1 MKKYQVAIVKC
12 SERFSRTTIA
22 VKRLIFLMTLLLIL
36 PPCLTLATASDLS
49 KSELYAVLVGI
60 ANYRD
65 TRLNLKLSARDAQ
78 DFYAFLQ
85 EREKLFKK
93 SHIRLFVNEQATR
106 ENVTKAIRDDLKPAG
121 KDDVVII
128 FLSGHGAS
136 DPVRTDEFYFLT
148 YDADVENLFGSA
160 LPMNTSGLFKGID
173 SDRLILVSDA
183 CHSGGFSS
191 ALDKSTAKAADI
203 FFSVF
208 QNLQGRFG
216 FASSRPDEKSWE
228 DKKYG
233 NSVFTH
239 FVLKGL
245 RGAACSKSSNGVITV
260 KDFYEYVYE
269 GTRAETK
276 GKQNPQLYAA
286 KGRADQ
292 TPIFRVPVYDKPLN
306 IEALFVT
313 QADNGEVTPLT
324 NDSTLKSGQ
333 RIGLAFKADADCYVH
348 VVWWDSSGNVG
359 RLFPNPKLT
368 EGTGEVKAGV
378 TQWLPYK
385 QGKHWYVLDKNE
397 GEETIYLVASRERN
411 PKLEELYT
419 KLRSSGLE
427 REFNLMGIEEY
438 TVPDKAKQL
447 SGQDRQRL
455 FEKMENQIKVVGAD
469 KVIRIKFKHVA
480 P

>member
-1 MKKYQVAIVKC
+1 MNRFQMAKIPC
-12 SERFSRTTIA
+12 SRFYLWPTA
-22 VKRLIFLMTLLLIL
+22 WLMSFILLLCLWLIT
-36 PPCLTLATASDLS
+36 PPVALATPQDLTN
-49 KSELYAVLVGI
+49 SELYAVLVGV

-65 TRLNLKLSARDAQ
+65 SRLNLNLSARDAQ

-93 SHIRLFVNEQATR
+93 THVRLFVNEQATR

-148 YDADVENLFGSA
+148 YDADVENLYGSA

-245 RGAACSKSSNGVITV
+245 RGAACNKSSNGVITV

-313 QADNGEVTPLT
+313 QADDGEVKPLI

-333 RIGLAFKADADCYVH
+333 RIGVAFKADADCFVH

-397 GEETIYLVASRERN
+397 GEETIYLVASRDRN

-419 KLRSSGLE
+419 KLKSSGLE
-427 REFNLMGIEEY
+427 REFNLMGIEDY

-447 SGQDRQRL
+447 SDPNRERL

>member
-1 MKKYQVAIVKC
+1 MNRFRIATIPC
-12 SERFSRTTIA
+12 SKFYFRPTVWLKSCI
-22 VKRLIFLMTLLLIL
+22 LIL
-36 PPCLTLATASDLS
+36 SLWLITPPAVQATPQDLS
-49 KSELYAVLVGI
+49 NSELYAVLVGV

-65 TRLNLKLSARDAQ
+65 TSLNLKLSARDAQ

-85 EREKLFKK
+85 ERGKLFKK
-93 SHIRLFVNEQATR
+93 THIRLLVNEQATR

-128 FLSGHGAS
+128 FLSGHGGPDA
-136 DPVRTDEFYFLT
+136 VRTDEFYFLT
-148 YDADVENLFGSA
+148 HDADRENLFGSA
-160 LPMNTSGLFKGID
+160 LPMTTSGLFKGID
-173 SDRLILVSDA
+173 SDRLILISDA
-183 CHSGGFSS
+183 CHSGAFSS
-191 ALDKSTAKAADI
+191 ALDKSSAKAADI

-208 QNLQGRFG
+208 KNLQGRFA
-216 FASSRPDEKSWE
+216 FASSRPDESSWE
-228 DKKYG
+228 DAEKFG
-233 NSVFTH
+233 NSTFTH

-245 RGAACSKSSNGVITV
+245 RGAACNKSSNGVITV
-260 KDFYEYVYE
+260 KDFYEYVYA

-286 KGRADQ
+286 KGRADE
-292 TPIFRVPVYDKPLN
+292 TPMFRAPVYNNPLN
-306 IEALFVT
+306 IKVYFMT
-313 QADNGEVTPLT
+313 QDDDGEVKPLT

-333 RIGLAFKADADCYVH
+333 RIGLGFQADADCYVH
-348 VVWWDSSGNVG
+348 VVWWDSNGNVG

-368 EGTGEVKAGV
+368 EGNGEVKAGV
-378 TQWLPYK
+378 PVWLPSNK
-385 QGKHWYVLDKNE
+385 GKHWYVLDKNE

-419 KLRSSGLE
+419 KLKSSGLE
-427 REFNLMGIEEY
+427 REFNLMGIEDY

-447 SGQDRQRL
+447 SGKDKQQL

-469 KVIRIKFKHVA
+469 SAISIKFKHVA

>member
-1 MKKYQVAIVKC
+1 MNRSGTVSTPHDRIYARLTMVLISWLLAAIIFVFPSQVAC
-12 SERFSRTTIA
+12 ATPGA
-22 VKRLIFLMTLLLIL
+22 
-36 PPCLTLATASDLS
+36 LANC
-49 KSELYAVLVGI
+49 ELYAVLVGI
-60 ANYRD
+60 GKYRD
-65 TRLNLKLSARDAQ
+65 TKLNQLVLSPKDAQ
-78 DFYAFLQ
+78 DFHVFLK
-85 EREKLFKK
+85 ERSKMFKRA
-93 SHIRLFVNEQATR
+93 HIRLFVNEQATR

-173 SDRLILVSDA
+173 SDRLILMSDA

-216 FASSRPDEKSWE
+216 FASSRPDEVSWE
-228 DKKYG
+228 DKRFG

-239 FVLKGL
+239 YLLKGL
-245 RGAACSKSSNGVITV
+245 RGAAYKNTGDGVITV
-260 KDFYEYVYE
+260 KDLYDFVYE
-269 GTRAETK
+269 GTREATR
-276 GKQNPQLYAA
+276 GRQNPQLYTA
-286 KGRADQ
+286 KGKAEN
-292 TPIFRVPVYDKPLN
+292 TPIFRAPVYDKPLN

-313 QADNGEVTPLT
+313 QEDDGEVKPLA
-324 NDSTLKSGQ
+324 NDATLKSGQ
-333 RIGLAFKADADCYVH
+333 RVGLAFKADADCFVH
-348 VVWWDSSGNVG
+348 VVWWDSNGNVG

-368 EGTGEVKAGV
+368 EGSGEIKAGE

-385 QGKHWYVLDKNE
+385 QGKHWYVLDKNV

-411 PKLEELYT
+411 PRLEELYS
-419 KLRSSGLE
+419 KLRSAGLE
-427 REFNLMGIEEY
+427 REFNLMGIEDY
-438 TVPDKAKQL
+438 TVPDKVKQL
-447 SGQDRQRL
+447 SDPNREKLFQR
-455 FEKMENQIKVVGAD
+455 MENQIQVVGAD
-469 KVIRIKFKHVA
+469 KVIRIKFKHIA